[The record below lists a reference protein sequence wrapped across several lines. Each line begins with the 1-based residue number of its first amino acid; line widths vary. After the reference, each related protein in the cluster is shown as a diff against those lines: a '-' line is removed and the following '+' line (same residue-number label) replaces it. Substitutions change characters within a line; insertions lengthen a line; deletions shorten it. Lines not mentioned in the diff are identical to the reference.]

1 MIEMVTEMAAWS
13 DPMDRSQGARPSR
26 THGTKVAAAF
36 VVTGAIGLL
45 AVAAGFRMKGW
56 I

>member
-13 DPMDRSQGARPSR
+13 DPMDRPRSARPSR
-26 THGTKVAAAF
+26 THRTKVAAAF
-36 VVTGAIGLL
+36 VVTGAMGLL
-45 AVAAGFRMKGW
+45 AVAAGFRVKGW